1 MLNPGDIVNVLT
13 MRTDKQTGK
22 MCKSTIPA
30 KVIMSQI
37 PGKTLLDFGDVI
49 ETVDN
54 KNIIKG

>member
-1 MLNPGDIVNVLT
+1 